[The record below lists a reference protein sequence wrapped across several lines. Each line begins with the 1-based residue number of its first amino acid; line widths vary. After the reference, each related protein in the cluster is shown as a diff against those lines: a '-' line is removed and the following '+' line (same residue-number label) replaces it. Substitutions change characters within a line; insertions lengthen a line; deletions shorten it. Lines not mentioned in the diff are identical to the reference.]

1 MMSSPRNRLQA
12 SPRLASSTVSS
23 LPLRRAGQGA
33 LELKRESRMQDGAEM
48 VTDSASGT
56 IVTTDD
62 VGCSRFGYTK
72 TSLEGPGL
80 APGEWLVGLHV
91 LSMIVT
97 NTSGR

>member
-1 MMSSPRNRLQA
+1 
-12 SPRLASSTVSS
+12 
-23 LPLRRAGQGA
+23 
-33 LELKRESRMQDGAEM
+33 MQDGAEM

-97 NTSGR
+97 NTSGRDVDVD